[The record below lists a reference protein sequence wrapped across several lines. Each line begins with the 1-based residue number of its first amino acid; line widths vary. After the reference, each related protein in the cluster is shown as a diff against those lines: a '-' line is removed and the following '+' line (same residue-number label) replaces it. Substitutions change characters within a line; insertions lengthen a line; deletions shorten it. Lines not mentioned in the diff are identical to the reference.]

1 MLLRREGHMIFR
13 GSIYRLAVR
22 MKDAGETWGF
32 TPLIWLG
39 LAIRGR
45 L

>member
-1 MLLRREGHMIFR
+1 MILK
-13 GSIYRLAVR
+13 GSMYRLAVR
-22 MKDAGETWGF
+22 LKDAGEALRF
-32 TPLIWLG
+32 VPLIWLG

>member
-1 MLLRREGHMIFR
+1 MKGFV
-13 GSIYRLAVR
+13 YRLAVR
-22 MKDAGETWGF
+22 LKDAGETWGF
-32 TPLIWLG
+32 PPLIWLG